1 MAADLFIAFRKQP
14 QAGSA
19 ATGAAAL
26 EQSVAALAGVAGVVA
41 ARAFTVNVILGERPP
56 ALYPELVI
64 CRLDAAGFDRQ
75 AALAVLGIAGRDG
88 NAPRADGLR
97 FAAWE
102 AASVGVR
109 DDFDL
114 PGHLY
119 LQLSANPPSMSFD
132 DYSDW
137 YQVHQDENIAQTD
150 GLLRG
155 WRFRLTPRVVAV
167 EPGPTHLALYEIDG
181 PLERVTGDLGRAM
194 AAGVI
199 SLPDWFTRFASLE
212 GIAAGNRVAG

>member
-1 MAADLFIAFRKQP
+1 MTADIFIAFRRQSR
-14 QAGSA
+14 GSDA
-19 ATGAAAL
+19 APLVQWASALDGVPGVAAA
-26 EQSVAALAGVAGVVA
+26 Q
-41 ARAFTVNVILGERPP
+41 AFEVNVILGERPP
-56 ALYPELVI
+56 AGYPELVI
-64 CRLDAAGFDRQ
+64 ARLDGAAFDL
-75 AALAVLGIAGRDG
+75 AGALAALGIAGADG
-88 NAPRADGLR
+88 KAEDADGLR

-109 DDFDL
+109 DDFDV
-114 PGHLY
+114 PRHLY
-119 LQLSANPPSMSFD
+119 LQFSANPPSMSFE

-155 WRFRLTPRVVAV
+155 WRFRLAPRVVAV
-167 EPGPTHLALYEIDG
+167 DPGPVHLALYEIDG

-194 AAGVI
+194 EAGVI

-212 GIAAGNRVAG
+212 GVAAGERVGG

>member
-1 MAADLFIAFRKQP
+1 MASELFIAFRKQP
-14 QAGSA
+14 QA
-19 ATGAAAL
+19 ATSVTG
-26 EQSVAALAGVAGVVA
+26 VAAIEHCAAGLAGLEGVVA

-64 CRLDAAGFDRQ
+64 CRLDAASFDLG
-75 AALAVLGIAGRDG
+75 AALRVLDITGRDG
-88 NAPRADGLR
+88 NAQRADGLR

-102 AASVGVR
+102 ATSVGVR

-114 PGHLY
+114 PEHLY
-119 LQLSANPPSMSFD
+119 LQFSANPPSMSFE

-155 WRFRLTPRVVAV
+155 WRFRLTPRVIAV
-167 EPGPTHLALYEIDG
+167 DPGPTHLALYEIDG

-194 AAGVI
+194 DAGVI

-212 GIAAGNRVAG
+212 GVAAGARLGG

>member
-1 MAADLFIAFRKQP
+1 MAADILIAFRKQP
-14 QAGSA
+14 QARSSA
-19 ATGAAAL
+19 GDVPTLERWATAL
-26 EQSVAALAGVAGVVA
+26 SGVEGVVA
-41 ARAFTVNVILGERPP
+41 ARAFTVNVIRGERPP
-56 ALYPELVI
+56 ALYPELVM
-64 CRLDAAGFDRQ
+64 CRLDAAGFDR
-75 AALAVLGIAGRDG
+75 AGALGVFDITGRDG
-88 NAPRADGLR
+88 NAPRPDGLR

-102 AASVGVR
+102 AASVGGR

-114 PGHLY
+114 PEHLY
-119 LQLSANPPSMSFD
+119 LQFSANPPSMSFE

-155 WRFRLTPRVVAV
+155 WRFRLTPRVIAV
-167 EPGPTHLALYEIDG
+167 DPGPTHLALYEIDG

-194 AAGVI
+194 EAGVI

-212 GIAAGNRVAG
+212 GVATGDRLDG